1 MGRALFLNRLTESLM
16 EALSK
21 ADDIH
26 AFVDMNSDSFI
37 DVTVAE
43 ALNSLTVEKGLSKAL
58 VIKRAE
64 LNQIYGYQ
72 LFSGSRKPSR
82 NSLLCLC
89 VGLALTLEETQR
101 LLKTAGIAPLYPK
114 TKRDSIIIYGVSNSM
129 SVAQINECLYSLG
142 ESTM

>member
-1 MGRALFLNRLTESLM
+1 MSEALFLNKTTGALM
-16 EALSK
+16 DALSK
-21 ADDIH
+21 ADDIKQ
-26 AFVDMNSDSFI
+26 FCDNNSDTFI
-37 DVTVAE
+37 SVTVAE
-43 ALNSLTVEKGLSKAL
+43 ALNNLTDEKGLSKAL
-58 VIKRAE
+58 VIKRSE

-114 TKRDSIIIYGVSNSM
+114 NKRDSIIIYGVSNSM
-129 SVAQINECLYSLG
+129 SVPEINESLYSLG
-142 ESTM
+142 ELTL